1 MSEQKDTILS
11 ELEEA
16 TMASEPTSEGD
27 ATPSASDESEQPE
40 KVIEQI
46 IDKPKPQIDYAQ
58 QQVDAW
64 AERIAKD
71 TTGDELNKLKENKSL
86 TWLHS
91 RVEQKL
97 GIPTSNQP
105 ESKDFAKQMAD
116 YKAQE
121 ERKALMEHFKTLP
134 VDQRK
139 EITQKIKDVVDG
151 LGADPVK
158 ALQKAMSEIKET
170 PTPTPIIAGAR
181 SSTSAGSITLEKLAS
196 LPQAEFEVM
205 EKRIEKGEI
214 ALIKK

>member
-1 MSEQKDTILS
+1 MSEQNDTILR

-16 TMASEPTSEGD
+16 TTESEPTSEGD
-27 ATPSASDESEQPE
+27 ATESTSDDSKQPE

-46 IDKPKPQIDYAQ
+46 IDRPKPQIDYAQ

-71 TTGDELNKLKENKSL
+71 TTGEELNKLKDNKSL
-86 TWLHS
+86 QWLHS

-97 GIPTSNQP
+97 GIPTNNQP

-121 ERKALMEHFKTLP
+121 ERNALMDHFKTLP

-139 EITQKIKDVVDG
+139 EITKKIKDVVDG

-170 PTPTPIIAGAR
+170 SSPAPIIAGNR
-181 SSTSAGSITLEKLAS
+181 VSTSAGSITMEKLS
-196 LPQAEFEVM
+196 KLPQREFEEM
-205 EKRIEKGEI
+205 EVKINKGEVK
-214 ALIKK
+214 LIK

>member
-1 MSEQKDTILS
+1 MSEQNDTILR

-16 TMASEPTSEGD
+16 TTESEPTSEGD
-27 ATPSASDESEQPE
+27 ATESTSDDSKQPE

-46 IDKPKPQIDYAQ
+46 IDRPKPQIDYAQ

-71 TTGDELNKLKENKSL
+71 TTGEELNKLKDNKSL
-86 TWLHS
+86 QWLHS

-97 GIPTSNQP
+97 GIPTNNQP

-121 ERKALMEHFKTLP
+121 ERNALMDHFKTLP

-139 EITQKIKDVVDG
+139 EITKKIKDVVDG

-158 ALQKAMSEIKET
+158 ALQKAMSEIKEINS
-170 PTPTPIIAGAR
+170 PTPIIAGNR
-181 SSTSAGSITLEKLAS
+181 VSTSAGSITMEKLS
-196 LPQAEFEVM
+196 KLPQREFEEM
-205 EKRIEKGEI
+205 EVKINKGEVK
-214 ALIKK
+214 LIK

>member
-1 MSEQKDTILS
+1 MSEQNDTILR

-16 TMASEPTSEGD
+16 TIEREPTSEGD
-27 ATPSASDESEQPE
+27 ATESTSDDSKQPE

-46 IDKPKPQIDYAQ
+46 IDRPKPQIDYAQ

-71 TTGDELNKLKENKSL
+71 TTGEELNKLKDNKSL
-86 TWLHS
+86 QWLHS

-97 GIPTSNQP
+97 GIPTNNQP

-121 ERKALMEHFKTLP
+121 ERNALMDHFKTLP

-139 EITQKIKDVVDG
+139 EITKKIKDVVDG

-170 PTPTPIIAGAR
+170 SSPAPIIAGNR
-181 SSTSAGSITLEKLAS
+181 VSTSAGSITMEKLS
-196 LPQAEFEVM
+196 KLPQREFEEM
-205 EKRIEKGEI
+205 EVKINKGEVK
-214 ALIKK
+214 LIK

>member
-1 MSEQKDTILS
+1 MSEQNDTILR

-16 TMASEPTSEGD
+16 TIERELTSEGD
-27 ATPSASDESEQPE
+27 ATESTSDDSKQPE

-46 IDKPKPQIDYAQ
+46 IDRPKPQIDYAQ

-71 TTGDELNKLKENKSL
+71 TTGEELNKLKDNKSL
-86 TWLHS
+86 QWLHS

-97 GIPTSNQP
+97 GIPTNNQP

-121 ERKALMEHFKTLP
+121 ERNALMDHFKTLP

-139 EITQKIKDVVDG
+139 EITKKIKDVVDG

-158 ALQKAMSEIKET
+158 ALQKAMSEIKEISS
-170 PTPTPIIAGAR
+170 PTPIIAGNR
-181 SSTSAGSITLEKLAS
+181 VSTSAGSITMEKLS
-196 LPQAEFEVM
+196 KLPQREFEEM
-205 EKRIEKGEI
+205 EVKINKGEVK
-214 ALIKK
+214 LIK